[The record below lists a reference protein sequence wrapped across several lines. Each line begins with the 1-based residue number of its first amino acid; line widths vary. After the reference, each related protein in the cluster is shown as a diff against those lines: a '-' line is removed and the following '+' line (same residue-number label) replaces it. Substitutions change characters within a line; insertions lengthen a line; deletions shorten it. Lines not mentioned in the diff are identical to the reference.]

1 MVNDKNK
8 TESYEK
14 IEVSG
19 NLADGSPVMFISR
32 ILKKRMILYKRDGPF
47 CSPLVIREYYINFI

>member
-14 IEVSG
+14 IEVDG

-32 ILKKRMILYKRDGPF
+32 ILKKG
-47 CSPLVIREYYINFI
+47 

>member
-14 IEVSG
+14 IEVGG

-32 ILKKRMILYKRDGPF
+32 ILKKRMILYKRNGPF
-47 CSPLVIREYYINFI
+47 CSPLVIREYT